1 MKLGRRWQ
9 EERRGHRLSGSY
21 NLTAFGNGLKMGD
34 AIIIKAYKQGSE
46 VAIVLKS
53 LSEEHLSCCLIMK
66 TVYVFTGKLEYT
78 EKHKD

>member
-1 MKLGRRWQ
+1 
-9 EERRGHRLSGSY
+9 
-21 NLTAFGNGLKMGD
+21 MGD